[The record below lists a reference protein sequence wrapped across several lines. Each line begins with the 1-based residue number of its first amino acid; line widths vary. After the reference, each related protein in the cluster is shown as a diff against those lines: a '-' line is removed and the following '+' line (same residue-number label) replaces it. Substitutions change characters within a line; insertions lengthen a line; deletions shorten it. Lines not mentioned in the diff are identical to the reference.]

1 MQKKIPMRQCTGCR
15 TMKEKRQLIRVVK
28 SPDGEISLDFK
39 GKKPGRGAYLCKNAD
54 CFKKARKSK
63 ALERALE
70 TAIPEEVYAELSK
83 QMEAADE

>member
-15 TMKEKRQLIRVVK
+15 TMNEKKKLIRVVK

-54 CFKKARKSK
+54 CLAKAKKTK
-63 ALERALE
+63 ALERAFE
-70 TAIPEEVYAELSK
+70 TPIPEEVYAELSK